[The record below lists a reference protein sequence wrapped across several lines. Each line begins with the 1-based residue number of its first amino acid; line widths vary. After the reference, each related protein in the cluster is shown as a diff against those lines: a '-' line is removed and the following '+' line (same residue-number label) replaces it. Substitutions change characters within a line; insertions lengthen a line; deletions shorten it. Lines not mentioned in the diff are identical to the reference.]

1 MEQNQINELLA
12 KYNTGLAKAAEIKI
26 IEQLIESGKIE
37 LAQLQDFSKLD
48 SQLSKFDVGSPSTRL
63 DVQFYSALAD
73 LSADEAEEK
82 KQSEKHSFLPDRQAG
97 SFSLDWSNLFPR
109 LALAASLL
117 MAGFVGGYFLKSP
130 SQDKS
135 VVQLTQQVGE
145 LKEMMMLSM
154 LEKESATE
162 RLKAVS
168 LTSDMSQVSK
178 KVTAALFKTL
188 NGDENVNVRLAALD
202 VLMNYVKD
210 SEVRA
215 GLIKSISVQDSPLV
229 QVALAELMVT
239 LQEKKSVTE
248 LKKLLQ
254 NDKTPKEVKG
264 KIEKSISVLI

>member
-1 MEQNQINELLA
+1 MEQDQINRLLTR
-12 KYNTGLAKAAEIKI
+12 YNEGLADASEIKT

-37 LAQLQDFSKLD
+37 LTQLQDFSKLD
-48 SQLSKFDVGSPSTRL
+48 SQLAKLDVGSPSTRL
-63 DVQFYSALAD
+63 AVQFYSALVQ
-73 LSADEAEEK
+73 EK
-82 KQSEKHSFLPDRQAG
+82 KQNEKGTLSL
-97 SFSLDWSNLFPR
+97 FSNWNNLFPR
-109 LALAASLL
+109 LALAASLI
-117 MAGFVGGYFLKSP
+117 MAGFVGGYFLKGP

-135 VVQLTQQVGE
+135 VTELTQQVVE

-168 LTSDMSQVSK
+168 LTSDMDQVSK
-178 KVTAALFKTL
+178 KVTDALFKTL

-202 VLMNYVKD
+202 VLMNYAKD
-210 SEVRA
+210 SQVRA

-254 NDKTPKEVKG
+254 SDKTPKEVKG

>member
-1 MEQNQINELLA
+1 MKQNRINELVA
-12 KYNTGLAKAAEIKI
+12 KYNAGLADPAEVKA

-37 LAQLQDFSKLD
+37 LTQLHDLTKLD
-48 SQLSKFDVGSPSTRL
+48 EQIFSMDAAAPSIRL
-63 DVQFYSALAD
+63 DDQFYAAL
-73 LSADEAEEK
+73 SQEK
-82 KQSEKHSFLPDRQAG
+82 KKQDSKT
-97 SFSLDWSNLFPR
+97 FSLPKFEWGNLFPR

-117 MAGFVGGYFLKSP
+117 IAGFVGGYLLKSP

-135 VVQLTQQVGE
+135 VVQLTQQVSE
-145 LKEMMMLSM
+145 LKEVMMLSM

-168 LTSDMSQVSK
+168 LTSDMDQVSK
-178 KVTAALFKTL
+178 KVTSALFKTL

-202 VLMNYVKD
+202 VLMNYAKD
-210 SEVRA
+210 GEVRA

-239 LQEKKSVTE
+239 LQEKKSVSE
-248 LKKLLQ
+248 LKKLLKS
-254 NDKTPKEVKG
+254 DKTPKEVKG

>member
-12 KYNTGLAKAAEIKI
+12 KYNAGLADASEIKT
-26 IEQLIESGKIE
+26 IEQWIESGKIE

-48 SQLSKFDVGSPSTRL
+48 SQLAKFDVGSPSTRL
-63 DVQFYSALAD
+63 DVQFYYVL
-73 LSADEAEEK
+73 AEEK
-82 KQSEKHSFLPDRQAG
+82 KQNEKATHSLFPN
-97 SFSLDWSNLFPR
+97 WNNLFPR

-117 MAGFVGGYFLKSP
+117 LAGFIGGYLLKSP

-135 VVQLTQQVGE
+135 VTELTQQVGE

-178 KVTAALFKTL
+178 KVTDALFKTL

-202 VLMNYVKD
+202 VLMNYAKD
-210 SEVRA
+210 SEVRT

-239 LQEKKSVTE
+239 LQEKKSVNE

-254 NDKTPKEVKG
+254 SDKTPKEVKG

>member
-1 MEQNQINELLA
+1 MEENQINELLA
-12 KYNTGLAKAAEIKI
+12 KYNAGLADDAEIKT
-26 IEQLIESGKIE
+26 IEQLIESGKME
-37 LAQLQDFSKLD
+37 LAQLQDFSKFD
-48 SQLSKFDVGSPSTRL
+48 SQLSKLDAGSPSTRL
-63 DVQFYSALAD
+63 DVQFYSALA
-73 LSADEAEEK
+73 EEK
-82 KQSEKHSFLPDRQAG
+82 KQTEKRSFLPGQHAG

-117 MAGFVGGYFLKSP
+117 VAGFVGGYLLKNP

-135 VVQLTQQVGE
+135 VAQLTQQVGE
-145 LKEMMMLSM
+145 LKEVMMLSM

-168 LTSDMSQVSK
+168 LSSNMNQVSK
-178 KVTAALFKTL
+178 KVTTALFKTL

-202 VLMNYVKD
+202 VLMNYAKD

>member
-1 MEQNQINELLA
+1 MEKRMNEKEINALVG
-12 KYNTGLAKAAEIKI
+12 KYNEGVADPSELNA
-26 IEQLIESGKIE
+26 IEQLIESGE
-37 LAQLQDFSKLD
+37 VDMARLTDLKLVEAEIF
-48 SQLSKFDVGSPSTRL
+48 KMEAGTPSLRL
-63 DVQFYSALAD
+63 DDIFHES
-73 LSADEAEEK
+73 LSQEK
-82 KQSEKHSFLPDRQAG
+82 KKIASK
-97 SFSLDWSNLFPR
+97 SFSFQLPEWNVLFPR

-117 MAGFVGGYFLKSP
+117 IAGFVGGYFLQRP

-135 VVQLTQQVGE
+135 VTQLTEQVGE

-168 LTSDMSQVSK
+168 LTSDMNQVSK
-178 KVTAALFKTL
+178 KVTSALFKTL

-202 VLMNYVKD
+202 VLMNYAKD
-210 SEVRA
+210 GDVRA
-215 GLIKSISVQDSPLV
+215 ELIKSISVQDSPLV
-229 QVALAELMVT
+229 QIALAELMVT

-254 NDKTPKEVKG
+254 SKDTPKEVRG

>member
-1 MEQNQINELLA
+1 MEQKMINELIE
-12 KYNTGLAKAAEIKI
+12 KYNVGLADAEDMKA

-37 LAQLQDFSKLD
+37 LAQLHDLKKLD
-48 SQLSKFDVGSPSTRL
+48 EQILSIDTGSPSIRL
-63 DVQFYSALAD
+63 DDQFYSALAQ
-73 LSADEAEEK
+73 EK
-82 KQSEKHSFLPDRQAG
+82 KTQVSKTISPPKF
-97 SFSLDWSNLFPR
+97 DWGNLFPR

-117 MAGFVGGYFLKSP
+117 VAGFVGGYFLKSP
-130 SQDKS
+130 SEDKS
-135 VVQLTQQVGE
+135 VKHLTQQVGE

-168 LTSDMSQVSK
+168 LSSDMNQVSK
-178 KVTAALFKTL
+178 KVTSALFKTL

-202 VLMNYVKD
+202 VLMSYAKD
-210 SEVRA
+210 GEVRA
-215 GLIKSISVQDSPLV
+215 ELIKSISVQDSPLV

-239 LQEKKSVTE
+239 LQERKSVTE
-248 LKKLLQ
+248 LKKLLK

>member
-1 MEQNQINELLA
+1 MEQNQLNELLA
-12 KYNTGLAKAAEIKI
+12 KYNAGLADAADIKTL
-26 IEQLIESGKIE
+26 EALIESGKIE
-37 LAQLQDFSKLD
+37 LAQLQDFLKLD
-48 SQLSKFDVGSPSTRL
+48 SQLAKFDAGSPSTRL
-63 DVQFYSALAD
+63 DDQFYSVLAA
-73 LSADEAEEK
+73 LSANQPEEK
-82 KQSEKHSFLPDRQAG
+82 KPNEKALFPN
-97 SFSLDWSNLFPR
+97 WNNLFPR
-109 LALAASLL
+109 LAMAATLL
-117 MAGFVGGYFLKSP
+117 IAGFVGGYFLKGP

-135 VVQLTQQVGE
+135 VSELTQQVGE

-168 LTSDMSQVSK
+168 LTSDMNQVSK
-178 KVTAALFKTL
+178 KVTDALFKTL

-202 VLMNYVKD
+202 VLMNYAKD
-210 SEVRA
+210 SEVRT

-254 NDKTPKEVKG
+254 SDKTPKEVKG

>member
-1 MEQNQINELLA
+1 METQMSEKQINELVA
-12 KYNTGLAKAAEIKI
+12 KYNNGLASLSDLNA
-26 IEQLIESGKIE
+26 IEQLIESGE
-37 LAQLQDFSKLD
+37 LDI
-48 SQLSKFDVGSPSTRL
+48 SQLKDIQKFEQQISMIDRGSPSVQL
-63 DVQFYSALAD
+63 DAQFYSAV
-73 LSADEAEEK
+73 SQERK
-82 KQSEKHSFLPDRQAG
+82 KQKENVLSFHLPE
-97 SFSLDWSNLFPR
+97 WNVLFPR

-117 MAGFVGGYFLKSP
+117 IAGFVGGYLLQRP

-135 VVQLTQQVGE
+135 VGQLTQQVSE

-168 LTSDMSQVSK
+168 LTSDMNQVSK
-178 KVTAALFKTL
+178 KVTSALFKTL

-202 VLMNYVKD
+202 VLMNYAKD
-210 SEVRA
+210 GDVRA
-215 GLIKSISVQDSPLV
+215 ELIKSISVQDSPLV
-229 QVALAELMVT
+229 QIALAELMVT

-254 NDKTPKEVKG
+254 SKDTPKEVKG

>member
-1 MEQNQINELLA
+1 MEQNQLNELLA
-12 KYNTGLAKAAEIKI
+12 KYNAGLADAADIKTL
-26 IEQLIESGKIE
+26 EALIESGKIE
-37 LAQLQDFSKLD
+37 LAQLQDFLKLD
-48 SQLSKFDVGSPSTRL
+48 SQLTKLDAGSPSTRL
-63 DVQFYSALAD
+63 DDQFYSVLAA
-73 LSADEAEEK
+73 LSANQPEEK
-82 KQSEKHSFLPDRQAG
+82 KPNEKATL
-97 SFSLDWSNLFPR
+97 SLFPHWSNLFTR

-117 MAGFVGGYFLKSP
+117 MVGFVGGYFLKGP

-135 VVQLTQQVGE
+135 VDQLSQQVSE

-168 LTSDMSQVSK
+168 LTSDMNQVSK
-178 KVTAALFKTL
+178 KVTDALFKTL

-202 VLMNYVKD
+202 VLMNYAKD
-210 SEVRA
+210 SEVRT

-254 NDKTPKEVKG
+254 SDKTPKEVKG

>member
-1 MEQNQINELLA
+1 MEQNQINRLLT
-12 KYNTGLAKAAEIKI
+12 KYNEGLADAAEIKT

-37 LAQLQDFSKLD
+37 LTQLQDFSKLD
-48 SQLSKFDVGSPSTRL
+48 AQLEKFDLGSPSTRL
-63 DVQFYSALAD
+63 DVQFYSALAH
-73 LSADEAEEK
+73 LSADQADGK
-82 KQSEKHSFLPDRQAG
+82 KQNEKGTLSL
-97 SFSLDWSNLFPR
+97 FSNWNNLFPR

-117 MAGFVGGYFLKSP
+117 MAGFVGGYFLKGP

-135 VVQLTQQVGE
+135 VTELTQQVVE

-168 LTSDMSQVSK
+168 LTSDMNQVSK
-178 KVTAALFKTL
+178 KVTDALFKTL

-202 VLMNYVKD
+202 VLMNYAKD
-210 SEVRA
+210 SQVRA

-254 NDKTPKEVKG
+254 SDKTPKEVKG

>member
-12 KYNTGLAKAAEIKI
+12 KYNAGLADAAEIKTL
-26 IEQLIESGKIE
+26 EALIESGKIE
-37 LAQLQDFSKLD
+37 LAQLQDFLKLD
-48 SQLSKFDVGSPSTRL
+48 SQLAKFDAGSPSTRL
-63 DVQFYSALAD
+63 DDQFYSVLAD
-73 LSADEAEEK
+73 LTANQAEEK
-82 KQSEKHSFLPDRQAG
+82 KPNEKATL
-97 SFSLDWSNLFPR
+97 SLFPHWSNLFPR

-117 MAGFVGGYFLKSP
+117 MAGFVGGYFLKGP

-135 VVQLTQQVGE
+135 VSELTQQVGE

-168 LTSDMSQVSK
+168 LTSDMNQVSK
-178 KVTAALFKTL
+178 KVTDALFKTL

-202 VLMNYVKD
+202 VLMNYAKD
-210 SEVRA
+210 SEVRT

-254 NDKTPKEVKG
+254 SDKTPKEVKG

>member
-12 KYNTGLAKAAEIKI
+12 KYNAGLAKAAEIKI

-48 SQLSKFDVGSPSTRL
+48 SQLSKFDAGSPSTRL
-63 DVQFYSALAD
+63 DVQFYSALA
-73 LSADEAEEK
+73 EEK
-82 KQSEKHSFLPDRQAG
+82 KQYEKRAFLPNRQAG

-117 MAGFVGGYFLKSP
+117 IAGFVGGYLLKSP

-188 NGDENVNVRLAALD
+188 NGDENINVRLAALD

-254 NDKTPKEVKG
+254 SDKTPKEVKG